1 MISNA
6 RGNPS
11 SKLGAIRAAKKIQTE
26 RMSIDYRS
34 SEVKFGDWIS
44 EGFRMFVEQW
54 QVWVL
59 QTLVLCGIILAFVA
73 AFFGALMGV
82 ALVTGATQEPSALPL
97 FVIFLPGFLIMWAA
111 SGALVSGMFKTA
123 FKQLQG
129 GKIQVSDIFSGMDC
143 MPAVLLATF
152 CNGILV
158 MFGLLLCIIPGFIV
172 AGLLYFTIPLIVHR
186 RLGVFEAMGESK
198 ELVQKNLL
206 MFILF
211 QFVVQLI
218 AQSGQYI
225 CYVGLLATFPL
236 QFTIGV
242 IAYRDCFGV
251 PGARSFQPAPVNP
264 ASYSGSPGWR
274 PDPPEH
280 RPPEHRPPGQGSPVS
295 PAGPHWPPSAVAPE
309 APMCASCGTVL
320 PPGAR
325 FCPACGGP
333 A

>member
-1 MISNA
+1 
-6 RGNPS
+6 
-11 SKLGAIRAAKKIQTE
+11 
-26 RMSIDYRS
+26 MSINYRS
-34 SEVKFGDWIS
+34 SEVRFGDWIS

-172 AGLLYFTIPLIVHR
+172 AGLLYFTVRFRESHSLWSAAGAGLALFAGSLTRYEGWFLIPFATVYFFATARSR
-186 RLGVFEAMGESK
+186 RFRTA
-198 ELVQKNLL
+198 
-206 MFILF
+206 
-211 QFVVQLI
+211 
-218 AQSGQYI
+218 
-225 CYVGLLATFPL
+225 LATWRNVASS
-236 QFTIGV
+236 T
-242 IAYRDCFGV
+242 RRV
-251 PGARSFQPAPVNP
+251 P
-264 ASYSGSPGWR
+264 
-274 PDPPEH
+274 
-280 RPPEHRPPGQGSPVS
+280 
-295 PAGPHWPPSAVAPE
+295 
-309 APMCASCGTVL
+309 
-320 PPGAR
+320 
-325 FCPACGGP
+325 
-333 A
+333 

>member
-1 MISNA
+1 
-6 RGNPS
+6 
-11 SKLGAIRAAKKIQTE
+11 
-26 RMSIDYRS
+26 MSINYRS

-54 QVWVL
+54 QAWVL
-59 QTLVLCGIILAFVA
+59 QSLVIFAAIFVLIAFG
-73 AFFGALMGV
+73 FGALMGLGLLMGS
-82 ALVTGATQEPSALPL
+82 AMQDPPGLVL
-97 FVIFLPGFLIMWAA
+97 FLIICPCFIILWATTI
-111 SGALVSGMFKTA
+111 ALTCGMYKSA

-129 GKIQVSDIFSGMDC
+129 GKIQVSDVFSAMDC
-143 MPAVLLATF
+143 LGPALLTGLCTGVLV
-152 CNGILV
+152 GVGLV
-158 MFGLLLCIIPGFIV
+158 LCVIPGIII
-172 AGLLYFTIPLIVHR
+172 ASMLHFTIPLIVHR
-186 RLGVFEAMGESK
+186 RLGAFEAMGESK

-251 PGARSFQPAPVNP
+251 PGARSFQPPPVNP
-264 ASYSGSPGWR
+264 ASYSGPPGWG
-274 PDPPEH
+274 PDPPGH
-280 RPPEHRPPGQGSPVS
+280 RPPEHRPPEQGPPGGQSGS
-295 PAGPHWPPSAVAPE
+295 GWPPSAVAPE
-309 APMCASCGTVL
+309 PQLCGSCGTSL

-325 FCPACGGP
+325 FCPACGG
-333 A
+333 AA